1 MASYIKEVMAMVME
15 SHQKRN
21 ENYLAN
27 SFLNLNL
34 DFLKLFSAILVMGDR
49 LIIRPIRLY
58 LK

>member
-1 MASYIKEVMAMVME
+1 MAMVME